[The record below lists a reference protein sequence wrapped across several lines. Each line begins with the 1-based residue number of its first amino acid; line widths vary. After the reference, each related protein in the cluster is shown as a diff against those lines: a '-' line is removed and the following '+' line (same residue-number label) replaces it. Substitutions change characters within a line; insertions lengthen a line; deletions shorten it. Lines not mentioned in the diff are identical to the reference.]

1 MSPTIRIG
9 CAGWSLATRD
19 QDRFPPGASHLA
31 RYAQVFNA
39 VEVNSSFYRPH
50 RPVTWRRW
58 ADAVPPGFQFSVKLP
73 RTITH
78 EARLEGA
85 GELIRVFL
93 DEVLNLGDHLGC
105 LLVQL
110 PPSLVFTAGA
120 QRFFDEL
127 RQLYEG
133 PVVCEP
139 RHASWFSREV
149 DAGLRGRGIGR
160 VAADPALMPRA
171 HLPGGDRR
179 LEYLRL
185 HGSPRMYYDA
195 YSPEILARIGQR
207 LRRPDTGNG
216 VRWVIFDN
224 TAAGEATGNALALRD
239 LCGTGPRARPTTMDR
254 KAGG

>member
-1 MSPTIRIG
+1 MTPTIRIG
-9 CAGWSLATRD
+9 CAGWPLATRD
-19 QDRFPPGASHLA
+19 QARFPAGDSHLA

-39 VEVNSSFYRPH
+39 VEINSSFYRPH
-50 RPVTWRRW
+50 RPATWRKW
-58 ADAVPPGFQFSVKLP
+58 ASMVPPGFAFSVKLP

-85 GELIRVFL
+85 GEALRAFL
-93 DEVLNLGDHLGC
+93 DEVVNLGGHLGC

-110 PPSLVFTAGA
+110 PPSLAFAASVP
-120 QRFFDEL
+120 RFFDDL
-127 RQLYEG
+127 RQIYKG
-133 PVVCEP
+133 AVVCEP
-139 RHASWFSREV
+139 RHASWFAPPV
-149 DAGLRGRGIGR
+149 DAILRERHIGR
-160 VAADPALMPRA
+160 AAADPALTPRA

-207 LRRPDTGNG
+207 LGRPGTAGD

-224 TAAGEATGNALALRD
+224 TAAGHAIDNALQLRD
-239 LCGTGPRARPTTMDR
+239 LCGEDN
-254 KAGG
+254 

>member
-1 MSPTIRIG
+1 VVVFKGNGGMLPTIRIG
-9 CAGWSLATRD
+9 CAGWPLATRD
-19 QDRFPPGASHLA
+19 QAHFPPGASHLA

-50 RPVTWRRW
+50 RPATWRRW
-58 ADAVPPGFQFSVKLP
+58 CDTVPPGFQFSVKLP

-85 GELIRVFL
+85 GELLRVFL

-110 PPSLVFTAGA
+110 PPSLAFGPGAG
-120 QRFFDEL
+120 RFLDDL
-127 RQLYEG
+127 RRLYAG

-139 RHASWFSREV
+139 RHASWFSRPV
-149 DAGLRGRGIGR
+149 DAGLRERGIGR
-160 VAADPALMPRA
+160 VAADPALTPRA

-185 HGSPRMYYDA
+185 HGSPRMYHDA

-207 LRRPDTGNG
+207 LGRPATGTEA
-216 VRWVIFDN
+216 RWVIFDN
-224 TAAGEATGNALALRD
+224 TAAGHATGNALALQG
-239 LCGTGPRARPTTMDR
+239 LSVALRAVL
-254 KAGG
+254 